1 MLRRLVLC
9 SLLAAPSAALQLS
22 PLAVR
27 PALARTRATLRAQEG
42 GRYSEPILDE
52 SIDDPVYDVDSKYLG
67 KVKYGFSSAA
77 EAFNG
82 RAAMMGFTICFF
94 QETAFGKGVLELYH
108 LPYDKD
114 AVPQHL
120 WDPSFL
126 TGTLALIAAV
136 GLFFGGTYGL
146 ILLNGGVEKAMQGP
160 DVPTMKK

>member
-52 SIDDPVYDVDSKYLG
+52 TIDDPVYDSDSKYLG
-67 KVKYGFSSAA
+67 SVKYGFSSAA

-94 QETAFGKGVLELYH
+94 QETAFGKGALSSPCSIPQEKSTEIRFTRWACPH
-108 LPYDKD
+108 LPPPKT
-114 AVPQHL
+114 P
-120 WDPSFL
+120 
-126 TGTLALIAAV
+126 I
-136 GLFFGGTYGL
+136 
-146 ILLNGGVEKAMQGP
+146 
-160 DVPTMKK
+160 